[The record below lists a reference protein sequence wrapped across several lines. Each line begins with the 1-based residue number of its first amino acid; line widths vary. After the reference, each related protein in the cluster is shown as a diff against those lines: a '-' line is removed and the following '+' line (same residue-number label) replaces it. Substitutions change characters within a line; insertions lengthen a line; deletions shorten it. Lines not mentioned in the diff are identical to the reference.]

1 MDYYT
6 TLGVSKTASPKEI
19 KTAYRKLALK
29 WHPDRNKS
37 QEAEKKFKEIN
48 QAYEVLSDP
57 KKKQTYDQF
66 GHEAFTQ
73 SGGARAS
80 ANQGSGFG
88 GTSGFQY
95 YSNMGGQ
102 GSNFDFG
109 GVDPFDIFEQFFGFR
124 SPQGG
129 ARRQSRSVFQMNLTF
144 HEAVRGITKTTVIN
158 GKEKTIKVPAGVDS
172 GSRIRFS
179 DFDIVVQVSPDSEF
193 KREGQD
199 VVLEKEIS
207 FPQAVLGDVVKVKT
221 IDEEVKLK
229 IKPGTRSGSM
239 TRLRGKG
246 IPYPNSRNRGDQYVV
261 WTVKIPQN
269 VSGKTKNLIEE
280 LKGELNN

>member
-1 MDYYT
+1 MDYYSV
-6 TLGVSKTASPKEI
+6 LGVSKSSTPQEI

-37 QEAEKKFKEIN
+37 KEAEKKFKEIN

-57 KKKQTYDQF
+57 KKKQNYDQF

-73 SGGARAS
+73 SGGGRSPGA
-80 ANQGSGFG
+80 SGFG
-88 GTSGFQY
+88 GQSGFQY
-95 YSNMGGQ
+95 YSNVGGQ

-129 ARRQSRSVFQMNLTF
+129 SRRQSRSVFQMNLSF
-144 HEAVRGITKTTVIN
+144 QEAVRGVTKTSVIN

-179 DFDIVVQVSPDSEF
+179 DFDIVVQVQSDHEF
-193 KREGQD
+193 RREGQD
-199 VVLEKEIS
+199 VVIEKEIS
-207 FPQAVLGDVVKVKT
+207 YPQAVLGDVVSVKT
-221 IDEEVKLK
+221 IEESIKLK
-229 IKPGTRSGSM
+229 IKPGTKSGSM
-239 TRLRGKG
+239 TRLKGKG
-246 IPYPNSRNRGDQYVV
+246 IPYPNSKNRGDQYVV
-261 WTVKIPQN
+261 WRVKIPQN
-269 VSGKTKNLIEE
+269 ISGKAKKLIEE
-280 LKGELNN
+280 LRDELN